1 MKTEINPTLTNQEMQ
16 IATSDFFYEYLRTS
30 KENESI
36 DFFIV
41 NHTMSS
47 YMQFLNFSTF
57 WLHKF
62 PFI

>member
-1 MKTEINPTLTNQEMQ
+1 MQ
-16 IATSDFFYEYLRTS
+16 IAMSEFFFEYLRTS

-41 NHTMSS
+41 NHTVSS

-62 PFI
+62 PFT